1 VITTGRVN
9 LGCILLCL
17 RMVSSYLRD
26 SVYGRSYVSQRE
38 DKDSQDPV
46 LMHIV
51 PFLHDFLDY
60 IEFD

>member
-1 VITTGRVN
+1 
-9 LGCILLCL
+9 
-17 RMVSSYLRD
+17 MVSSYLRD